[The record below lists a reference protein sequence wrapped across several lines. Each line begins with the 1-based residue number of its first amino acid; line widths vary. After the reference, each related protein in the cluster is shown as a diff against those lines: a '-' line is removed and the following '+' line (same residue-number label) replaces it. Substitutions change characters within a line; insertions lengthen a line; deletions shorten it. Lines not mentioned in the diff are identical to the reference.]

1 MIQLLCTVHPLL
13 FLSLP
18 TCLLYFTIL
27 AHKRSVRPSI
37 IRFLVRRWVVHGPLI
52 ERHLVQDCHIVIKVM
67 EFWVFWQQ
75 TVMISLQKIGLLH
88 WNSLFSLIEKWHH
101 TLILFHCNGPT
112 SLFVL
117 CVAYKPL
124 LIKQNECIQY
134 VYKKWWAWLNS
145 MRHPLLQ
152 HQIMCTFVFEWFII
166 KKHTGISCQNLFHS
180 TIIPP

>member
-1 MIQLLCTVHPLL
+1 MSFIAQPMSWKAFQSWFDMIELLCTVHPLL
-13 FLSLP
+13 VVPLP

-27 AHKRSVRPSI
+27 AHKPSVRPSI
-37 IRFLVRRWVVHGPLI
+37 VRFLVRRWVFVHGPLI

-124 LIKQNECIQY
+124 LIKQRVNS
-134 VYKKWWAWLNS
+134 KK
-145 MRHPLLQ
+145 
-152 HQIMCTFVFEWFII
+152 II
-166 KKHTGISCQNLFHS
+166 TAEFG
-180 TIIPP
+180 